1 MRLVFANE
9 EPHLEPNPGRHL
21 MDGVPELSP
30 IALDRHGSRVL
41 RPGDVVR
48 APEQPMPV
56 GTIYRYD
63 RLLVDESVVGDPDAR
78 GRLSDAL
85 RPNGLKL
92 ECQSA
97 RSIVAGQGSSRVP
110 VTLSGRGGPATVD
123 AWAVLQSVRSAVTQG
138 RLEDEIAAKV
148 GLEHLLVCSKNGPSI
163 GSPEPSPVGAHLSP
177 LGRIP
182 VDMVNPMPPRR
193 LLDRRV
199 KVAILDTGVPRQHP
213 AFDVSDRTM
222 REDTFVVVDHEFQ
235 EELAKHADSLAG
247 PLKTPWEGP
256 VHEPN
261 LIKEIASHYGHG
273 TFMTGLLRQMAPD
286 VQVYSLRVVHN
297 DGLSY
302 EHEMIAALRHVA
314 NQVEAARGG
323 DPQAVEADMVV
334 VASGYVDEDPDDQ
347 PGRWLKAEVDRLTAL
362 GVPVV
367 AAAGNQSSDRPFYP
381 AAFAAHPQAEDSA
394 PVVSVAA
401 LNSNRNVA
409 MFSNDGTWVSCFATG
424 AALVSTFPCDGKGS
438 RMPDRQSMSSIDRH
452 RESHDPDDFSA
463 GYAIWSGTSFA
474 APVAAAYL
482 ANEMADSGVPPAA
495 VENSVQAA
503 TWVHGALKRLK
514 NR

>member
-41 RPGDVVR
+41 RPGEVVR

-63 RLLVDESVVGDPDAR
+63 RLLVDESVVEDNDAR

-85 RPNGLKL
+85 HPNGLRL

-97 RSIVAGQGSSRVP
+97 SAIMRGQGSSRVP
-110 VTLSGRGGPATVD
+110 IAMSDRGGPATVD
-123 AWAVLQSVRSAVTQG
+123 AWSVLQSVKAAVTEG
-138 RLEDEIAAKV
+138 RLASEISDKV
-148 GLEHLLVCSKNGPSI
+148 GLEHLMVCAKGSPSI
-163 GSPEPSPVGAHLSP
+163 GGAEPSLPGARLQP

-182 VDMVNPMPPRR
+182 VDMVNSMPPRR
-193 LLDRRV
+193 PMDRRV
-199 KVAILDTGVPRQHP
+199 RVAILDTGVPRAHP
-213 AFDVSDRTM
+213 AFDISDRTTG
-222 REDTFVVVDHEFQ
+222 EDTFVVVDHEFQ
-235 EELAKHADSLAG
+235 ERLAKHADSLAG

-256 VHEPN
+256 IHEPN

-302 EHEMIAALRHVA
+302 EHEMIAALHHVA
-314 NQVEAARGG
+314 DQVEAARGG
-323 DPQAVEADMVV
+323 DSRAVEADIVV
-334 VASGYVDEDPDDQ
+334 LASGYVDEDPDDLA
-347 PGRWLKAEVDRLTAL
+347 GRWLKAEVDRLTAL

-367 AAAGNQSSDRPFYP
+367 AAAGNQSSNRPFYP
-381 AAFAAHPQAEDSA
+381 AAFAAHPREKTPPRSSA
-394 PVVSVAA
+394 SP
-401 LNSNRNVA
+401 L
-409 MFSNDGTWVSCFATG
+409 
-424 AALVSTFPCDGKGS
+424 
-438 RMPDRQSMSSIDRH
+438 
-452 RESHDPDDFSA
+452 
-463 GYAIWSGTSFA
+463 
-474 APVAAAYL
+474 
-482 ANEMADSGVPPAA
+482 
-495 VENSVQAA
+495 
-503 TWVHGALKRLK
+503 
-514 NR
+514 